1 MSLRVFWDSIYE
13 LCQES
18 VHREGVD
25 PNSMEGVRDLNHI
38 GVVKQSNKR
47 MSFLHKASKFT
58 NNSNDLKKIY
68 ILQVRSKL
76 EQSAMLWHFGLTQ
89 KNRNQ
94 LERVQK

>member
-38 GVVKQSNKR
+38 GVVCFPSWCKVQIIVVPKNYSHSIQLLK
-47 MSFLHKASKFT
+47 SVLFSG
-58 NNSNDLKKIY
+58 DLP
-68 ILQVRSKL
+68 L
-76 EQSAMLWHFGLTQ
+76 ED
-89 KNRNQ
+89 
-94 LERVQK
+94 

>member
-38 GVVKQSNKR
+38 GVG
-47 MSFLHKASKFT
+47 SKGKT
-58 NNSNDLKKIY
+58 SR
-68 ILQVRSKL
+68 Q
-76 EQSAMLWHFGLTQ
+76 
-89 KNRNQ
+89 
-94 LERVQK
+94 

>member
-38 GVVKQSNKR
+38 GVEHSPEMNQ
-47 MSFLHKASKFT
+47 FPLEIFAP
-58 NNSNDLKKIY
+58 
-68 ILQVRSKL
+68 LQGKY
-76 EQSAMLWHFGLTQ
+76 
-89 KNRNQ
+89 NP
-94 LERVQK
+94 